1 MIDYHSSNILAK
13 NWPRRSCKNC
23 FRRKFALK
31 QAASRRT
38 NPIIT
43 INDDQIRVNF
53 FAKFALHS
61 LSAFSIFIV
70 PRVPLFGLSHASDD
84 APPFCGIRIFERAAS
99 FDEL

>member
-1 MIDYHSSNILAK
+1 MIDYHSRNILAK
-13 NWPRRSCKNC
+13 NWPRRSCKNF

-61 LSAFSIFIV
+61 LPAFSIFIV